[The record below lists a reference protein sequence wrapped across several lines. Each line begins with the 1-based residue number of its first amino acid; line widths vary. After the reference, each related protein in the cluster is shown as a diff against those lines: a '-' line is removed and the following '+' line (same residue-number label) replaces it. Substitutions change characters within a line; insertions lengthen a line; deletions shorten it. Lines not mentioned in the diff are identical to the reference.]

1 VIVRAGDEEL
11 RRGVK
16 DGGVALEGKFL
27 CWIEV
32 SAEDFVPNTR

>member
-11 RRGVK
+11 RRGVE
-16 DGGVALEGKFL
+16 DGGVALEGKLL

-32 SAEDFVPNTR
+32 SSEELCA